1 MTAKQMRGTEQS
13 ARRPLDP
20 EERLAQWGL
29 PLPRVVDPVASYV
42 PAVRDG
48 RHVYTSG
55 QVPLRNG
62 RLIAEGRLGDTVSVE
77 RGYEC
82 ARQCALN
89 SLAALKAEI
98 GRLSAVRR
106 VVKALVFVASTPEF
120 IEQAQVADGAS
131 DLLCALYGPA
141 GQHARSAVGVQAL
154 PLNAPV
160 ELELSFEVR
169 RPRA

>member
-1 MTAKQMRGTEQS
+1 MRATVPSTQQALE
-13 ARRPLDP
+13 P
-20 EERLAQWGL
+20 EKRLAEWGL
-29 PLPRVVDPVASYV
+29 PLPRVVAPVANYV

-62 RLIAEGRLGDTVSVE
+62 RLLAEGRLGDTVSVHQ
-77 RGYEC
+77 GYEC

-98 GRLSAVRR
+98 GSLSAMRR
-106 VVKALVFVASTPEF
+106 VVKASVFIASTPDFSEHP
-120 IEQAQVADGAS
+120 QVADGAS

-141 GQHARSAVGVQAL
+141 GRHARSAVGVQAL

-160 ELELSFEVR
+160 ELELIFEVR
-169 RPRA
+169 HPRA